1 MQNRYKKPNM
11 KTFLLLTCGTNACF
25 HIAKVLKENYS
36 DRIRIVGA
44 DINPRWMIP
53 TSPFL
58 DAYYRCPLTKDPQY
72 YSTILDICRTERVD
86 FLLPSFDADQKLF
99 YKENTDLR
107 NIGVVSFGISEK
119 VLAIYDSKVATNH
132 YLKSIGLPVPQ
143 MFSLEEIEGHKQY
156 FVKPKDGVGSVG
168 AKIMSGEDIIDYYD
182 SNLIIQEICSEPEI
196 TLECFNY
203 DGKVY
208 SIARQRLASKSG
220 VCTKTKV
227 FSDKELTAIPQKFA
241 DSVQLPYI
249 FNLQFMTNEAGE
261 KVITDVN
268 LRTAG
273 GMSLSY
279 AAGWDEVTSLAKIM
293 LGEEDVVESVNKE
306 VPEQY
311 IVRAYTDIVTKKIQY
326 KIGFDFDGTLLD
338 SRRRHEILMQ
348 DILNERNILLS
359 ATGLVLYKADGYNN
373 LQWLQSQ
380 GIDESL
386 AKEIN
391 SDWIAR
397 IETIEYLNYDYL
409 YSGIKEKLEELS
421 INNSLYLVTA
431 RNNKA
436 NLFRQLQE
444 LGILQYFE
452 DVCVVPSCKESTQLK
467 ANYLKEQGISTF
479 WGDTE
484 VDKRA
489 ADLAGCEFKMCLN
502 GFRSLSFWNHYNE

>member
-1 MQNRYKKPNM
+1 M
-11 KTFLLLTCGTNACF
+11 KTILLLTCGTNACF
-25 HIAKVLKENYS
+25 HVAKVLKENYS
-36 DRIRIVGA
+36 DRIRILGA

-58 DAYYRCPLTKDPQY
+58 DAYYPCPFTKDPQY
-72 YSTILDICRTERVD
+72 YPTILDICRTENVD

-99 YKENTDLR
+99 YKENPDLR
-107 NIGVVSFGISEK
+107 NIGVVSFGISEE
-119 VLAIYDSKVATNH
+119 VLAIYDSKIATNQ
-132 YLKSIGLPVPQ
+132 YLKSIGLPVPK
-143 MFSLEEIEGHKQY
+143 MFSLNEIERCKQY

-168 AKIMSGEDIIDYYD
+168 AKVMSGDALLDYYD
-182 SNLIIQEICSEPEI
+182 TNLFIQEICSEPEI

-203 DGKVY
+203 DGRVY
-208 SIARQRLASKSG
+208 SIARKRLACKSG

-227 FSDKELTAIPQKFA
+227 FSDKELTAIAQKFA
-241 DSVQLPYI
+241 DSVQLPHI
-249 FNLQFMTNEAGE
+249 FNLQFMTKETGE

-279 AAGWDEVTSLAKIM
+279 AAGWDEVTSLAKVM
-293 LGEEDVVESVNKE
+293 LGEEGVVESVNIE

-311 IVRAYTDIVTKKIQY
+311 IVRAYTDIVTKKILD
-326 KIGFDFDGTLLD
+326 KIGFDFDGTILD
-338 SRRRHEILMQ
+338 SRRRHEVLMQ
-348 DILNERNILLS
+348 DILNERNIPIS
-359 ATGLVLYKADGYNN
+359 ADGLVQYKADGYNN
-373 LQWLQSQ
+373 LQWLQSK

-397 IETIEYLNYDYL
+397 IETIEYLNYDHL
-409 YSGIKEKLEELS
+409 YSGIKEMLQDMS
-421 INNSLYLVTA
+421 VNNSLYLVTA
-431 RNNKA
+431 RNNKT

-444 LGILQYFE
+444 LGIIQYFE

-467 ANYLKEQGISTF
+467 ANYLKEQGISIF

-484 VDKRA
+484 VDKKA
-489 ADLAGCEFKMCLN
+489 ADIAGCEFHVCLN
-502 GFRSLSFWNHYNE
+502 GFRSQSFWDHYNK